1 VLAIWNMLATIAK
14 GGTSTPLVVIIGV
27 VLIVVGIVMLF
38 RRSMLLGALAI
49 IVGIVLGGL
58 SVL

>member
-1 VLAIWNMLATIAK
+1 VLAIWNLMATIAK
-14 GGTSTPLVVIIGV
+14 GGTTTPLVVIVGV

-38 RRSMLLGALAI
+38 RRSILLGALAI

>member
-1 VLAIWNMLATIAK
+1 MLAIWNMLAIIAK
-14 GGTSTPLVVIIGV
+14 GGGATPLVVIIGV

-38 RRSMLLGALAI
+38 RRAILLGALAI

>member
-1 VLAIWNMLATIAK
+1 MLAIWNLLATIAK
-14 GGTSTPLVVIIGV
+14 GGTTTPLVVIVGV

-38 RRSMLLGALAI
+38 RRSILLGALAI

>member
-1 VLAIWNMLATIAK
+1 VLAIWNLLATIAK
-14 GGTSTPLVVIIGV
+14 GGTTTPLVVIVGV

-38 RRSMLLGALAI
+38 RRSILLGALAI

>member
-1 VLAIWNMLATIAK
+1 VLAIWNLMATIAT
-14 GGTSTPLVVIIGV
+14 GGTTTPLVVIVGE

-38 RRSMLLGALAI
+38 RRSILLGALAI

>member
-1 VLAIWNMLATIAK
+1 
-14 GGTSTPLVVIIGV
+14 V

-38 RRSMLLGALAI
+38 RRSILLGALAI